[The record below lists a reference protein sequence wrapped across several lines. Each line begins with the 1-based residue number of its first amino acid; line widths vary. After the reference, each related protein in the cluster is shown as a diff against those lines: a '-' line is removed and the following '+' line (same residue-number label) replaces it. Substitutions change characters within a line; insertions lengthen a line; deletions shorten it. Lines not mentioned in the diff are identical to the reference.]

1 MQPRRRQS
9 PPGSSVSADPTRWR
23 ARVGGTREPAPT
35 REPPPRRRAAKAR
48 SMSQARRPCL
58 MLALVIG
65 RAKVLSAILTVFSA
79 CRKPD
84 SARTAS
90 VERRCARRHYPSP
103 RWISRGRDKRR
114 EPAQKE
120 EPRDGGRRGL
130 SLSEF
135 SVPGKDAIHLAFAGS
150 NFFNC

>member
-1 MQPRRRQS
+1 MSHARACHWTSQGPLGNPNRFLGMQKAGRSSEQPVSNDVARAVII
-9 PPGSSVSADPTRWR
+9 PP
-23 ARVGGTREPAPT
+23 
-35 REPPPRRRAAKAR
+35 
-48 SMSQARRPCL
+48 
-58 MLALVIG
+58 
-65 RAKVLSAILTVFSA
+65 
-79 CRKPD
+79 
-84 SARTAS
+84 
-90 VERRCARRHYPSP
+90 H